1 MRNLAAFFIGIVT
14 CLIMSGC
21 ATTTASTTKTT
32 EVDVRPVVKST
43 GLVEAVAL
51 DVGAELSRARKL
63 QNASDFAA
71 SLVIYED
78 TLARMSQAHPSRA
91 DIEIGLADSALALAW
106 RGEKYAQ
113 QARKTYQAIS
123 GNAEYSDAI
132 KRRAKS
138 GLLLLDLARDT
149 PEIGAQK
156 LQAALE
162 TNPNNPRLWN
172 ALGEIR
178 DKNNDWMGALDVYV
192 KALRAAK
199 RNGTSTAAVVN
210 NMGMSLLMQGRNK
223 EAVSKFK
230 QAKKANPEMPVYDSN
245 YRLAQILSG
254 KTNKALK
261 GVSETRAAQIYNDA
275 GVIAQS
281 HGNTRQA
288 SSLYKKALEISPV
301 YFERAEENLAG
312 LSPIAQLVASAT
324 RLD

>member
-1 MRNLAAFFIGIVT
+1 MRNLAAFVIGIVT
-14 CLIMSGC
+14 CLMVFGC

-32 EVDVRPVVKST
+32 KIDVRPVVKST

-51 DVGAELSRARKL
+51 DVGAELSRAKKL

-78 TLARMSQAHPSRA
+78 TLARMVRSHPSRG
-91 DIEIGLADSALALAW
+91 DVEIGLADCALALAW
-106 RGEKYAQ
+106 RGKKYAQ
-113 QARKTYQAIS
+113 QAQKTYQAIP
-123 GNAEYSDAI
+123 GNAAYTDAV

-138 GLLLLDLARDT
+138 GLLLLDLVNDT
-149 PEIGAQK
+149 PEVGTQK
-156 LQAALE
+156 LLSALD
-162 TNPNNPRLWN
+162 TNPNDSRLWN
-172 ALGEIR
+172 ALGEIH

-192 KALRAAK
+192 KALKVAK
-199 RNGTSTAAVVN
+199 KNGTSTAAVVN

-223 EAVSKFK
+223 EAVSKFE
-230 QAKKANPEMPVYDSN
+230 QAKKANPEMPVYDNN

-281 HGNTRQA
+281 HGNSRQA

>member
-14 CLIMSGC
+14 CLMVSGC
-21 ATTTASTTKTT
+21 ATTTANTTKTT
-32 EVDVRPVVKST
+32 EIDVRPVVKST

-51 DVGAELSRARKL
+51 DVGAELSRAKKL

-71 SLVIYED
+71 SLAIYKD
-78 TLARMSQAHPSRA
+78 TLSRMVRSHPSRA
-91 DIEIGLADSALALAW
+91 DVEIGLADCALALVW
-106 RGEKYAQ
+106 RGKKYAQ
-113 QARKTYQAIS
+113 QARRTYNIIS
-123 GNAEYSDAI
+123 GNVEYSDAI

-138 GLLLLDLARDT
+138 GLLLLDL
-149 PEIGAQK
+149 PSVPQKNGAQK
-156 LQAALE
+156 LQAALDI
-162 TNPNNPRLWN
+162 NPNDPRLWN

-192 KALRAAK
+192 NALKAAK

-230 QAKKANPEMPVYDSN
+230 QAKKANPDMPVYDNN

-288 SSLYKKALEISPV
+288 SSLYKKALEISPL
-301 YFERAEENLAG
+301 YFERAEKNLTG
-312 LSPIAQLVASAT
+312 LSEIA
-324 RLD
+324 